1 MATKSGTC
9 DCCGQRTLRRVLT
22 EVLEEDQLLSWYPGE
37 RLCSDCIRAGY
48 WAERAGFNVH
58 NGRHGGGRDNVG
70 GGDVRL
76 VGGVGG
82 TDER

>member
-1 MATKSGTC
+1 MGFGVVFSLCLCMATKSGTC

-48 WAERAGFNVH
+48 WS
-58 NGRHGGGRDNVG
+58 
-70 GGDVRL
+70 
-76 VGGVGG
+76 
-82 TDER
+82 